1 MQYSCCNSGEV
12 IWGDMNMEK
21 FLSSYKDYKKIF
33 LGDTD
38 SYTVVQNGYTEDEL
52 IFKIKMATLLYDV
65 VFIPAA
71 YMWQSEQMKEV
82 MYKIQPLI
90 LTENVLPIIRKSKE
104 TRDIKDYFE
113 KRQSETKDLKNMEVF
128 RIPSLATE
136 IADSDDRKDMLFLN
150 NMNCCLHLEEKSVK
164 EEFIDLWKN
173 DLSNNTDINA
183 ISMILYRSNIDFSLY
198 KVIIHELKN
207 DVDYDNFSRSTLID
221 YILKLNISQNVK
233 LVLQERIS
241 WLYLRANAKASQS
254 DFYISKSAENKLVY
268 KANVEM
274 YIELLRNFGINK
286 RMIQSLSVE
295 ELLRIK
301 YSPEYLNFI
310 ISYNDLVENIYYEQ
324 INIVEKTNKRINAML
339 LQENIKRRI
348 WSKLSA
354 IYGISGT
361 IFIGLIVNYFSGSDI
376 NNIALGVS
384 GGAAISSY
392 IFKKLEIVN
401 KSISNTSF
409 YDFKEFIIKEEY
421 KKKMQRSINGV
432 IL

>member
-1 MQYSCCNSGEV
+1 MFVCYAGNFSFSMED
-12 IWGDMNMEK
+12 IDMEK
-21 FLSSYKDYKKIF
+21 FLSSYKENRKIF

-113 KRQSETKDLKNMEVF
+113 KRQSETKNLKNMEVF

-136 IADSDDRKDMLFLN
+136 IADADDRKEMLFLN
-150 NMNCCLHLEEKSVK
+150 GMNCCLHLEEKSVK
-164 EEFIDLWKN
+164 EEFIDLWKH
-173 DLSNNTDINA
+173 DLLNSTDINA
-183 ISMILYRSNIDFSLY
+183 ISMILYRSNIDFTLY
-198 KVIIHELKN
+198 KAILQKLNN
-207 DVDYDNFSRSTLID
+207 DVDYDNFSRSVLID
-221 YILKLNISQNVK
+221 YILKLNISPNVK
-233 LVLQERIS
+233 LMLQERVS

-254 DFYISKSAENKLVY
+254 DFYLSKSAENKLVHR
-268 KANVEM
+268 ANVEM
-274 YIELLRNFGINK
+274 YIELLKNFGINE
-286 RMIQSLSVE
+286 RMIRFLSVE

-301 YSPEYLNFI
+301 YSPEYLKFI
-310 ISYNDLVENIYYEQ
+310 SSYNDLVENIYYEQ

-339 LQENIKRRI
+339 LKENIKRKI
-348 WSKLSA
+348 WNKLSA
-354 IYGISGT
+354 VYGVSGT

-376 NNIALGVS
+376 NNIALGIS
-384 GGAAISSY
+384 GGAAICSY
-392 IFKKLEIVN
+392 ILKKLEIVN
-401 KSISNTSF
+401 NSISNTSF
-409 YDFKEFIIKEEY
+409 YDFKEFVIKEEY

>member
-1 MQYSCCNSGEV
+1 
-12 IWGDMNMEK
+12 MEK
-21 FLSSYKDYKKIF
+21 FFSSYKENKKIF

-52 IFKIKMATLLYDV
+52 ILKIKMAVLLYDV

-113 KRQSETKDLKNMEVF
+113 KRQSETKNLKNMAVF
-128 RIPSLATE
+128 RVPGLATE
-136 IADSDDRKDMLFLN
+136 RADSGNKKDMLFLN
-150 NMNCCLHLEEKSVK
+150 NMNCYLHLEERSVK

-173 DLSNNTDINA
+173 DLSNNTDINT
-183 ISMILYRSNIDFSLY
+183 ISKILYNSNIDFNLY
-198 KVIIHELKN
+198 TAILCGLEK
-207 DVDYDNFSRSTLID
+207 DVDYDNFSRSMLID
-221 YILKLNISQNVK
+221 YILKLNISQSVK
-233 LVLQERIS
+233 LMLQERVS

-254 DFYISKSAENKLVY
+254 DFYISKSSENQLVY
-268 KANVEM
+268 KANLEM
-274 YIELLRNFGINK
+274 YIKLLKNFGINEK
-286 RMIQSLSVE
+286 MIQSLSIE

-301 YSPEYLNFI
+301 YSPEYSKFI
-310 ISYNDLVENIYYEQ
+310 TSYNELVENIYYEQ
-324 INIVEKTNKRINAML
+324 INIVEKTNKRINTML
-339 LQENIKRRI
+339 LQENIRRRM

-354 IYGISGT
+354 IYRVSSA
-361 IFIGLIVNYFSGSDI
+361 IFIGLVVNYFSSSSI
-376 NNIALGVS
+376 NDIALGIS

-392 IFKKLEIVN
+392 ILKKIEN
-401 KSISNTSF
+401 ANSFISNKSF
-409 YDFKEFIIKEEY
+409 YDFKDFIIKEEY

>member
-1 MQYSCCNSGEV
+1 MK
-12 IWGDMNMEK
+12 K
-21 FLSSYKDYKKIF
+21 FLSSYKENKKIF

-71 YMWQSEQMKEV
+71 YMWQSQQMKEV

-90 LTENVLPIIRKSKE
+90 LTENVLPIIRKSNE

-113 KRQSETKDLKNMEVF
+113 KRQSETKDFKNMEIF

-136 IADSDDRKDMLFLN
+136 IADANDREDMLFLN

-164 EEFIDLWKN
+164 EEFISLWKN
-173 DLSNNTDINA
+173 DLLNKTDINA
-183 ISMILYRSNIDFSLY
+183 ITMILYRSNIDFVLY
-198 KVIIHELKN
+198 ESILEKLRN
-207 DVDYDNFSRSTLID
+207 DVNYDNFSRSTLIN

-233 LVLQERIS
+233 LMLQERIS
-241 WLYLRANAKASQS
+241 WLYLRANAIASQS

-274 YIELLRNFGINK
+274 FIELLKNFGINDQ
-286 RMIQSLSVE
+286 MIRFLSIE

-324 INIVEKTNKRINAML
+324 INLVEKTNKRINAML

-376 NNIALGVS
+376 NNMALGVS
-384 GGAAISSY
+384 GGTAISSY
-392 IFKKLEIVN
+392 ILKKIETVN

-421 KKKMQRSINGV
+421 KKKMQTSINGV

>member
-1 MQYSCCNSGEV
+1 
-12 IWGDMNMEK
+12 MEK
-21 FLSSYKDYKKIF
+21 FLSSYKENKKVF

-38 SYTVVQNGYTEDEL
+38 SYTIVQNGYTEDEL

-113 KRQSETKDLKNMEVF
+113 KRQSETRELKNMEVF

-136 IADSDDRKDMLFLN
+136 IADSDDKKDMLFLN

-164 EEFIDLWKN
+164 EEFISLWKN
-173 DLSNNTDINA
+173 DLSNSADINA
-183 ISMILYRSNIDFSLY
+183 ISMILYRSNIDFTRY
-198 KVIIHELKN
+198 RVILRELKN
-207 DVDYDNFSRSTLID
+207 NVDYDNFSRSTLID

-233 LVLQERIS
+233 LMLQERIS

-274 YIELLRNFGINK
+274 YIELLKNFGINE

-324 INIVEKTNKRINAML
+324 INLVEKTNKRINAML

-348 WSKLSA
+348 GSKLSV
-354 IYGISGT
+354 IYGLSGT

-392 IFKKLEIVN
+392 IFKKIEILN
-401 KSISNTSF
+401 KFISNSSF
-409 YDFKEFIIKEEY
+409 YDFKEFIIKEEC
-421 KKKMQRSINGV
+421 KKKMQTSINGV

>member
-1 MQYSCCNSGEV
+1 MS
-12 IWGDMNMEK
+12 MEK
-21 FLSSYKDYKKIF
+21 FLSSYKENKKIF

-113 KRQSETKDLKNMEVF
+113 KRQNETKDLKNKKVF
-128 RIPSLATE
+128 EIPSLATE

-150 NMNCCLHLEEKSVK
+150 RMNCCLHLEEKSVK

-183 ISMILYRSNIDFSLY
+183 ISMILYRSNIDSSLY
-198 KVIIHELKN
+198 KVILHELKN

-221 YILKLNISQNVK
+221 HILKLNISQNVK
-233 LVLQERIS
+233 LMLQERIS
-241 WLYLRANAKASQS
+241 WLYLRANARASQS

-268 KANVEM
+268 KANVEI
-274 YIELLRNFGINK
+274 YIELLKNFGINK
-286 RMIQSLSVE
+286 SMIQSLSVE

-310 ISYNDLVENIYYEQ
+310 ISYNNLVENIYYEQ
-324 INIVEKTNKRINAML
+324 SNIVKKTNKHINAML

-392 IFKKLEIVN
+392 ILKKLEIIN
-401 KSISNTSF
+401 NSISSTSF

>member
-1 MQYSCCNSGEV
+1 
-12 IWGDMNMEK
+12 MEK

-164 EEFIDLWKN
+164 EEFIGLWKN

-241 WLYLRANAKASQS
+241 WLYLRANAKART
-254 DFYISKSAENKLVY
+254 
-268 KANVEM
+268 VEM
-274 YIELLRNFGINK
+274 QDK
-286 RMIQSLSVE
+286 
-295 ELLRIK
+295 
-301 YSPEYLNFI
+301 
-310 ISYNDLVENIYYEQ
+310 
-324 INIVEKTNKRINAML
+324 
-339 LQENIKRRI
+339 
-348 WSKLSA
+348 
-354 IYGISGT
+354 
-361 IFIGLIVNYFSGSDI
+361 GLICR
-376 NNIALGVS
+376 
-384 GGAAISSY
+384 
-392 IFKKLEIVN
+392 E
-401 KSISNTSF
+401 
-409 YDFKEFIIKEEY
+409 
-421 KKKMQRSINGV
+421 NGKRNGKWKV
-432 IL
+432 LV

>member
-1 MQYSCCNSGEV
+1 
-12 IWGDMNMEK
+12 MEK
-21 FLSSYKDYKKIF
+21 FLSSYKENRKIF

-38 SYTVVQNGYTEDEL
+38 SYTIVQNGYTEDEL

-82 MYKIQPLI
+82 MYKIHPLI

-113 KRQSETKDLKNMEVF
+113 KRQSETKNLKNMEVF

-136 IADSDDRKDMLFLN
+136 IADADDRKEMLFLN
-150 NMNCCLHLEEKSVK
+150 GMNCCLHLEEKSVK
-164 EEFIDLWKN
+164 EEFIDLWRN
-173 DLSNNTDINA
+173 DLSNSTDINA
-183 ISMILYRSNIDFSLY
+183 ISMILYRSNIDFKLY
-198 KVIIHELKN
+198 KAILQKLKN
-207 DVDYDNFSRSTLID
+207 DVDYDNFSRSVLID
-221 YILKLNISQNVK
+221 YILKLNISPNVK
-233 LVLQERIS
+233 LMLQERVS

-254 DFYISKSAENKLVY
+254 DFYLSKSAENKLVH

-274 YIELLRNFGINK
+274 YIELLKNFGINE
-286 RMIQSLSVE
+286 RMIRSLAVE

-310 ISYNDLVENIYYEQ
+310 SSYNDLVENIYYEQ

-339 LQENIKRRI
+339 LKENIKRRV
-348 WSKLSA
+348 WNKLSA
-354 IYGISGT
+354 VYGVSST

-384 GGAAISSY
+384 GGAAICSY
-392 IFKKLEIVN
+392 ILKKLEIVN
-401 KSISNTSF
+401 NSISNTSF
-409 YDFKEFIIKEEY
+409 YDFKEFVIKEEY

>member
-1 MQYSCCNSGEV
+1 MQHSCCNSGEV

-164 EEFIDLWKN
+164 EEFIGLWKN

-295 ELLRIK
+295 EFLRIK